1 MYRGHDGISVTNKAK
16 RQKRDVT
23 FFFLLWYDFSQ
34 TQEVGNLLS
43 REYVPFILRSRDLP
57 WRSSG

>member
-1 MYRGHDGISVTNKAK
+1 MYKGHEISVTNKAK
-16 RQKRDVT
+16 RQKRDVI

-43 REYVPFILRSRDLP
+43 HEYVPFILRSRDLP